1 METFFSLLFFDS
13 EFRYYPATYQ
23 AQLMRE
29 KLNIEVS
36 DQSLRN
42 WKKILIKLNWIAI
55 DEEDCKYYSCRKNQ
69 KPVEIKMGE
78 HKKAWREFYARVGKG
93 ENADIVWREIY
104 YKYNGLPRKQRGF
117 AENAIEHDKIQEFR
131 QILSDF

>member
-1 METFFSLLFFDS
+1 MEIFFSLLFFDS
-13 EFRYYPATYQ
+13 EFRYYTATYQ
-23 AQLMRE
+23 AKYMKE

-69 KPVEIKMGE
+69 KPVEIKMEE

-93 ENADIVWREIY
+93 ENADTVRREIY
-104 YKYNGLPRKQRGF
+104 YKYNGLPRKQCGF
-117 AENAIEHDKIQEFR
+117 AENAIEHDKMQEFR
-131 QILSDF
+131 QILGDF